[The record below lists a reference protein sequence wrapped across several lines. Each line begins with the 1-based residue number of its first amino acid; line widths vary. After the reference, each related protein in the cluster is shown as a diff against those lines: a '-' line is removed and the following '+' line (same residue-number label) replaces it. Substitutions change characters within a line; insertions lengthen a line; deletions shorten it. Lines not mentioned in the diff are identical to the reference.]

1 MAPHSELNSIADSP
15 PGIGRLLVL
24 LLDRMLRRVPFA
36 RDDLIF
42 HIFSFLIAHF
52 QRAAVRANHFDFQL
66 AIRAIELWVGG
77 AVSKVVLIANVT
89 ANVMKN
95 FRQFALEP
103 GEVCASPGQ
112 PGEGIHF
119 VVGLKVVYVAYRNPD
134 AMRVTAAVG
143 L

>member
-89 ANVMKN
+89 ANVMRSEERRVGK
-95 FRQFALEP
+95 
-103 GEVCASPGQ
+103 
-112 PGEGIHF
+112 EG
-119 VVGLKVVYVAYRNPD
+119 RS
-134 AMRVTAAVG
+134 RE
-143 L
+143 

>member
-1 MAPHSELNSIADSP
+1 MFSSLLAHSP
-15 PGIGRLLVL
+15 
-24 LLDRMLRRVPFA
+24 
-36 RDDLIF
+36 
-42 HIFSFLIAHF
+42 
-52 QRAAVRANHFDFQL
+52 RAAVRANHFDFQL

-134 AMRVTAAVG
+134 AMRVTAAVEIG
-143 L
+143 RAHV